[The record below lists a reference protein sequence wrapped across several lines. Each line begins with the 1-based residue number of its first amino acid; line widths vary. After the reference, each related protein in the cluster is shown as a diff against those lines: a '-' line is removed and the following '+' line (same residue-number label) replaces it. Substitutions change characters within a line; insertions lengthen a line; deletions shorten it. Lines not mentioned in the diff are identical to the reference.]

1 MSNVVCRLIV
11 VLVGILCFS
20 NVAVFAE
27 SLEECLARWDR
38 VLKNCLLGADAEYDK
53 IVDNLN
59 PDSPDFLEKLE
70 AANDE
75 RDGNRDNCYSSC
87 EKGKKNCE

>member
-59 PDSPDFLEKLE
+59 PDSPDFLKLLE
-70 AANDE
+70 AADKVRTEDRN
-75 RDGNRDNCYSSC
+75 NCYSSC

>member
-38 VLKNCLLGADAEYDK
+38 VLKNCLLGADEEY
-53 IVDNLN
+53 
-59 PDSPDFLEKLE
+59 
-70 AANDE
+70 
-75 RDGNRDNCYSSC
+75 NRAVSSLS
-87 EKGKKNCE
+87 KSYFAYLLFY

>member
-27 SLEECLARWDR
+27 SLEDCLARWDR

-59 PDSPDFLEKLE
+59 PDSPDFLKDLE
-70 AANDE
+70 EAEQIRKD
-75 RDGNRDNCYSSC
+75 DRDNCYSSYN
-87 EKGKKNCE
+87 KGRENCE